1 MLNSRRSIGVFWA
14 LVGIVSG
21 SLILGPA
28 ARAGF
33 QPGTGT
39 GLPPTLKSG
48 PCFDASNIGCTC
60 PAGTPAR
67 LACDDQR
74 AYYAYSIPVRFR
86 PYVSMQAALHDALMA
101 SYWNQAAELP
111 GEGEWGSM
119 IYKDRYGLYWFTAP
133 MRGVVLPDGSW
144 ITMLNTGSISRPGS
158 TVVASEHTHPKGT
171 SHDPTGSGTTNG
183 GDNQSDHP
191 MFVIKGDDTVWYF
204 PPNTERALFDGVI
217 SGDCSS
223 NEVHDRQ
230 RQPDRPS
237 RRIPYKMAAASNTAG
252 SSDFSW
258 VDFATAVSVVIGG
271 RHTHHLAGGVW
282 KSQHGRQYPGRVD
295 GGDTGSIQHDVHFVS
310 ECLLPLTRGTI

>member
-1 MLNSRRSIGVFWA
+1 MLNFRRSIGVFGA
-14 LVGIVSG
+14 LVGMVSG
-21 SLILGPA
+21 SLVFGPA
-28 ARAGF
+28 AHAGF

-60 PAGTPAR
+60 PTGTPAR

-74 AYYAYSIPVRFR
+74 AYYAYSDPSEVG

-133 MRGVVLPDGSW
+133 IRGVVLPDGSW
-144 ITMLNTGSISRPGS
+144 VTMLNAGSISRPGS

-171 SHDPTGSGTTNG
+171 YDPTGSGTTNG

-204 PPNTERALFDGVI
+204 PPNTE
-217 SGDCSS
+217 
-223 NEVHDRQ
+223 
-230 RQPDRPS
+230 
-237 RRIPYKMAAASNTAG
+237 
-252 SSDFSW
+252 
-258 VDFATAVSVVIGG
+258 
-271 RHTHHLAGGVW
+271 
-282 KSQHGRQYPGRVD
+282 
-295 GGDTGSIQHDVHFVS
+295 
-310 ECLLPLTRGTI
+310 